1 MCIVWTWPGRQGRGQ
16 TPERRANLNF
26 RPDYNMLHWRP
37 PHRNG
42 VQFAELD
49 SYEIRGLSAMISRN
63 VPNDRIHYILGAT
76 GQGGRRLRR
85 VPSKRVS
92 FIYYVFID
100 RNETVR
106 AWLLSNPVL
115 NDTLDLM
122 IYCYRDKGHTRP
134 ATPSLRAHQYLHED
148 AVADWADSA
157 RGHMGNMHYRAPY
170 VPPRFDYGNA
180 NRSGDHQ
187 DGDAP
192 SVSLPGSSGSSSDVA
207 DTRRNGQDSHGM
219 PPPPVGDTVA
229 SAMARTPL
237 VVKSLNRLNVP
248 MSSDLLGRL
257 IPGSEPLKGGAPDD
271 ENLDVPIFKKT
282 RLGASE
288 HESLKGVERI
298 GGDPK
303 GDNCEEQISKRLRGG
318 SMAGVGTQNV
328 MDETVG
334 RLLVVSK

>member
-1 MCIVWTWPGRQGRGQ
+1 
-16 TPERRANLNF
+16 
-26 RPDYNMLHWRP
+26 
-37 PHRNG
+37 
-42 VQFAELD
+42 
-49 SYEIRGLSAMISRN
+49 MISRN
-63 VPNDRIHYILGAT
+63 VPNDRIRYILGAT

-92 FIYYVFID
+92 CIDYVFID
-100 RNETVR
+100 SDETVR

-122 IYCYRDKGHTRP
+122 IYCYRDEGHTRP

-148 AVADWADSA
+148 AVADWANSA
-157 RGHMGNMHYRAPY
+157 AGHMGNMHYRAQY
-170 VPPRFDYGNA
+170 VPPRFDYRNA

-187 DGDAP
+187 DRDAP
-192 SVSLPGSSGSSSDVA
+192 SVSLPGSSASSSDVA
-207 DTRRNGQDSHGM
+207 DTRPKGQDSYGM
-219 PPPPVGDTVA
+219 PLPPVGDTVA

-237 VVKSLNRLNVP
+237 AVKSLNRLNVP

-257 IPGSEPLKGGAPDD
+257 IRQSETPKRGAPDD
-271 ENLDVPIFKKT
+271 ENLDVPQFKKSP
-282 RLGASE
+282 LGASE
-288 HESLKGVERI
+288 RECIKGVEVRI

-318 SMAGVGTQNV
+318 SMAGGGSQNV